1 MSSIKI
7 ELVLFL
13 LASDFA
19 DFGYNEDMNFEYI
32 EDVKGYTISS
42 HKKRVKPMLV
52 DQRGHVY
59 QRITF
64 SKNTPK
70 VYWGCEKRRQKSLPC
85 RANLVSLHNKII
97 SIKGTHNHSP
107 PASDLVMKTE

>member
-1 MSSIKI
+1 MSSINDWKI

-13 LASDFA
+13 LAS